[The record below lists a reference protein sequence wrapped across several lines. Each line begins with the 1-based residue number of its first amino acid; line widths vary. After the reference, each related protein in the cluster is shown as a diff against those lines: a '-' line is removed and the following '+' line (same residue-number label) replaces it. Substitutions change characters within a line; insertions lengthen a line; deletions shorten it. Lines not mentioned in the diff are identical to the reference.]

1 MNKNTKKNKQLK
13 IIMIILAIAIIALLV
28 FGVIN
33 RDKNSEQNKIV
44 HDLTTGEIVSEE
56 LVELYNMSESERVKY
71 YFNLY
76 IDALQIQEYETA
88 YNFLD
93 SKFKNNYFQT
103 LDSFT
108 QYVSSKYSPIISVTY
123 DDLTR
128 MGNYYVLDI
137 TFLDIFNST
146 DENSVGVD
154 LYSHELDCTYKTR
167 SETISTLT
175 STGDKIVPDTDGKY
189 SNKVLFKGEY
199 FRISYPKDG
208 YEVKAYLQKFVNDEL
223 VDEQEI
229 RHEVYQPQRGLV
241 IEGVE
246 ELPAGMT
253 PIDTGVE
260 IITNE

>member
-146 DENSVGVD
+146 DENSVGV
-154 LYSHELDCTYKTR
+154 K
-167 SETISTLT
+167 
-175 STGDKIVPDTDGKY
+175 
-189 SNKVLFKGEY
+189 
-199 FRISYPKDG
+199 
-208 YEVKAYLQKFVNDEL
+208 QKFVIYETD
-223 VDEQEI
+223 
-229 RHEVYQPQRGLV
+229 Y
-241 IEGVE
+241 
-246 ELPAGMT
+246 
-253 PIDTGVE
+253 
-260 IITNE
+260 NEFTMSFQAE